1 MTIIVLTPTQIQKV
15 LTENQSAPPEPALPP
30 DPVAPPNPTPEPT
43 PLPPVPAVPE
53 PVLSMQNMRFRNIFG
68 SRLAFG
74 TPRPNVYPLTE
85 IRVYKQAVC
94 IEITLPEIT
103 ELSILRISKAS
114 SRLPSSGVMNAQFSW
129 HRDFSNPISSVN
141 WGNTSLDIRLNPAD
155 SKRTLFL
162 NVKFNGSDMPWG
174 LNIQPVGYEV

>member
-15 LTENQSAPPEPALPP
+15 LTENQVAPTDPGLPP
-30 DPVAPPNPTPEPT
+30 DPIPEPPT

-53 PVLSMQNMRFRNIFG
+53 PILSMQNMRFRNVFG
-68 SRLAFG
+68 SMLEFG
-74 TPRPNVYPLTE
+74 SPRPNVYPLTE
-85 IRVYKQAVC
+85 IRVHKQAVC

-103 ELSILRISKAS
+103 GLSILRISKAS
-114 SRLPSSGVMNAQFSW
+114 SRLPSRGVMNAQFSW
-129 HRDFSNPISSVN
+129 QRDFSNPISSVN
-141 WGNTSLDIRLNPAD
+141 WGNTSLDVRLNTAD